1 VSPTLGVLAGRIG
14 PHVVSCIAVRVDSPQ
29 HGGRWPVP
37 VHGHLFEKRQT
48 ASPDRRRKRRD
59 RRQDEEL
66 GRCCRVSRGG
76 WTDTELHDLARCAG
90 SAASNSP
97 SSFGSS
103 GGTAGRAAAEGL
115 VRPNI
120 LEDVVANGDAGEV
133 DDHVGPLGETHEQSI
148 AVVCRDV
155 DRRGQE
161 AALVADLPD
170 LNAGDLAEVEDREA
184 RLAAVQ
190 EADAIAA
197 LLDGEERPCVP
208 VFGRRR
214 TLAYPGN
221 Y

>member
-1 VSPTLGVLAGRIG
+1 
-14 PHVVSCIAVRVDSPQ
+14 
-29 HGGRWPVP
+29 
-37 VHGHLFEKRQT
+37 
-48 ASPDRRRKRRD
+48 
-59 RRQDEEL
+59 
-66 GRCCRVSRGG
+66 
-76 WTDTELHDLARCAG
+76 
-90 SAASNSP
+90 
-97 SSFGSS
+97 
-103 GGTAGRAAAEGL
+103 
-115 VRPNI
+115 
-120 LEDVVANGDAGEV
+120 
-133 DDHVGPLGETHEQSI
+133 
-148 AVVCRDV
+148 VVCRDV

-170 LNAGDLAEVEDREA
+170 LNAGDLAEVEDQEA